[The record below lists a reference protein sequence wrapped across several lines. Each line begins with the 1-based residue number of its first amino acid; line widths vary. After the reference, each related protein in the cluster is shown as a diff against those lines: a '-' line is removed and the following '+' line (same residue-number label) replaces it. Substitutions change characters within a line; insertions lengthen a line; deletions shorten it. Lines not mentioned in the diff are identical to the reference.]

1 MHGTEVKV
9 FGIAGWRLVPDEPR
23 HNTWHNALYDASK
36 KLDVDLEYLGLINT
50 HQTNWITRI
59 LPDSVLKR
67 FAYLSLYSFIKI
79 LKKIRS
85 SGSKRTVI
93 YIFEGSVSW
102 LFFLGC
108 ISALIP
114 NCVAICNLFSSSR
127 YNQQFFFKGK
137 MKLAYRI
144 LFKFIQGQERV
155 WVTFDTQLMT
165 NKLSEHIQSRLI
177 RFPVPSSF
185 PINYHSVRME
195 AEHHRV
201 LVNLRSFPNKEIHEL
216 LRASCKSCTFVFPR
230 GPLASTPLSIEFGH
244 YSNASFDQFVIPVS
258 EYQSYIDTFDYM
270 IFLYQPSIDASGRI
284 LDSITRGVPVCV
296 PRQASEWAYI
306 AKTWG
311 RSALFDWGS
320 TVDTAKMFD
329 HPEFR
334 MPTLDSDPPFT
345 PSGSL
350 NEIINFVPNLDT
362 HKSIA
367 LRILKPVIYLII
379 LVHSIIASILGIG
392 YQLTIWVKEHFSLR
406 RNQIRCS

>member
-1 MHGTEVKV
+1 MDGTEVKV
-9 FGIAGWRLVPDEPR
+9 FAIASWRLVPDEPR
-23 HNTWHNALYDASK
+23 HNTWHNALYDASRK
-36 KLDVDLEYLGLINT
+36 QDVDLEYLGLINT

-67 FAYLSLYSFIKI
+67 FPYLSLYSFIKI
-79 LKKIRS
+79 SRKILG
-85 SGSKRTVI
+85 SGNKRTVI

-114 NCVAICNLFSSSR
+114 NCAVICNLFSSSR
-127 YNQQFFFKGK
+127 YNQRFFSRGK

-144 LFKFIQGQERV
+144 LFKFVQGRERV
-155 WVTFDTQLMT
+155 RVTFDTQLMT
-165 NKLSEHIQSRLI
+165 SKVNEYIQTSLL

-185 PINYHSVRME
+185 PFNYHKVLLDTQ
-195 AEHHRV
+195 HYRV
-201 LVNLRSFPNKEIHEL
+201 LVNLRSFPNDNIHEL
-216 LRASCKSCTFVFPR
+216 LKSSCKSCSFVFPR
-230 GPLASTPLSIEFGH
+230 GPLATTPLSIEFGH
-244 YSNASFDQFVIPVS
+244 YSNASFDQYVIPVD

-320 TVDTAKMFD
+320 VADTAKMFD
-329 HPEFR
+329 HPKFGI
-334 MPTLDSDPPFT
+334 PTLNSDPPFT
-345 PSGSL
+345 PDGSL
-350 NEIINFVPNLDT
+350 KEIVNFVPKLDT
-362 HKSIA
+362 RKSIT
-367 LRILKPVIYLII
+367 LRVLKPFIYLLII
-379 LVHSIIASILGIG
+379 LHSIIASILSFG
-392 YQLTIWVKEHFSLR
+392 YQLTVWLKGHV
-406 RNQIRCS
+406 